1 MDDPVILSR
10 LQFALTIMF
19 HYLFPPFSIGL
30 GLLMVFMEG
39 LYLKTGNK
47 YYEAMTRFWTKIFA
61 ANFAMGVASGI
72 VMEFQFGTNWATY
85 SRYVGD
91 IFGSALAAEGI
102 FAFFLESGFLAVL
115 VFGWDRVS
123 PKMHFFSTCM
133 VSLGAM
139 FSAVWIVVA
148 NSWQQTPAGYHIVG
162 EGMKAR
168 AEITDFWAM
177 VFNPSSVDRLVHT
190 VLGAWIQ
197 GAFLVLSI
205 SAYYLLRNR
214 HQEIAMRGFKIAL
227 VLATFASCAQLIS
240 GHQQGVKIATTQPAK
255 LAAFEGHFTT
265 KEKADLY
272 LFGVPNSQTKT
283 VDYGIALPGG
293 LSALVGETEVK
304 ALDTFPQN
312 EIPPVQVPFQTYHIM
327 IIIGFYI
334 IGLTILACLL
344 WWRGTLFQHRW
355 LMKVFAFS
363 VIFPIIANQAGWIA
377 AEVGR
382 QPWIVY
388 GLLRTDQ
395 SVSKAVRAE
404 EVLVSIVMFTLIYIM
419 LFAVWVFVLNAKI
432 VEGPEDPMKRPQT
445 PSGGDKGFLEAAAEV
460 MHPESGH
467 SMTEM
472 KSEGGKA

>member
-1 MDDPVILSR
+1 
-10 LQFALTIMF
+10 
-19 HYLFPPFSIGL
+19 
-30 GLLMVFMEG
+30 
-39 LYLKTGNK
+39 
-47 YYEAMTRFWTKIFA
+47 
-61 ANFAMGVASGI
+61 
-72 VMEFQFGTNWATY
+72 
-85 SRYVGD
+85 
-91 IFGSALAAEGI
+91 
-102 FAFFLESGFLAVL
+102 
-115 VFGWDRVS
+115 
-123 PKMHFFSTCM
+123 MHFFSTCM

>member
-1 MDDPVILSR
+1 MDDALFLSR
-10 LQFALTIMF
+10 LQFALTVMF

-39 LYLKTGNK
+39 LYLKTGDK
-47 YYEAMTRFWTKIFA
+47 HYEAMTRFWTKIFA

-133 VSLGAM
+133 VSLGAT

-162 EGMKAR
+162 EGLNAR

-177 VFNPSSVDRLVHT
+177 VFNPSSLDRLGHVL
-190 VLGAWIQ
+190 LGAWIQ

-214 HQEIAMRGFKIAL
+214 HREIAMRGFKIAL
-227 VLATFASCAQLIS
+227 VLATVAACLQLAS
-240 GHQQGVKIATTQPAK
+240 GHKQGVKIATTQPAK
-255 LAAFEGHFTT
+255 LAAYEGHFHSSDDAT
-265 KEKADLY
+265 LY
-272 LFGVPNSQTKT
+272 LFGVPNTKT
-283 VDYGIALPGG
+283 KKVEYGVGVPGLLNTLAG
-293 LSALVGETEVK
+293 QEVR
-304 ALDTFPQN
+304 ALDTFPEN
-312 EIPPVQVPFQTYHIM
+312 EIPPVQIPFQTYHVM
-327 IIIGFYI
+327 VLIGFYL
-334 IGLTILACLL
+334 IGLTLLGCIL
-344 WWRGTLFQHRW
+344 WWRGTLFEHRW

-363 VIFPIIANQAGWIA
+363 VVLPIIANQAGWIA

-388 GLLRTDQ
+388 GLLRTDE
-395 SVSKAVRAE
+395 SISKAVRSE
-404 EVLVSIVMFTLIYIM
+404 EVLISIILFTLIYIM

-432 VEGPEDPMKRPQT
+432 VEGPEDPMRKPHS
-445 PSGGDKGFLEAAAEV
+445 PEKGEKGFLEAAAEV

-467 SMTEM
+467 SMTTGREH
-472 KSEGGKA
+472 GGQA